1 MSRLRGGGGRRW
13 GPRRAAGK
21 RQQGDVARTLDGH
34 AEPALVAGTNSSH
47 TPRENLA
54 ALLDKLREDV
64 RTLVVD
70 EVHLLDAKL
79 ADLLLA
85 EILALAAR
93 TAAGTARTAAGSAFA
108 ARRSTVRL
116 CFFRF
121 LCHAILPFSL
131 SQKFNSSLRRLFVQE
146 PERESEPEPKR
157 AHCGADAA
165 RRAVRAFRR
174 ASFGASSLRRGA
186 PSNT

>member
-1 MSRLRGGGGRRW
+1 MIRAGLKPWGPRGQRRGRRGGRQRGAVGGGGAGRL
-13 GPRRAAGK
+13 GPRRSAGK

-93 TAAGTARTAAGSAFA
+93 TAAGTAR
-108 ARRSTVRL
+108 
-116 CFFRF
+116 
-121 LCHAILPFSL
+121 
-131 SQKFNSSLRRLFVQE
+131 
-146 PERESEPEPKR
+146 
-157 AHCGADAA
+157 
-165 RRAVRAFRR
+165 
-174 ASFGASSLRRGA
+174 
-186 PSNT
+186 